1 MKADYISKSDFDA
14 FLAEHNA
21 LHKRLETNIKD
32 LFTLETLG
40 RSSTAPQTAGS
51 MVTDD
56 MMLTLENLQEE
67 LMLKENKD
75 DASVTK
81 TSLLARIDQLEA

>member
-40 RSSTAPQTAGS
+40 RSTAPQTAGS

-81 TSLLARIDQLEA
+81 TSLLARLDQLEA